1 MVLNNPK
8 TKELLASAAVTANQK
23 VRQQIETFVANEID
37 KATAPLQARI
47 AALEERVAAL
57 EAGRGPSASRQAP
70 PRRHASDPN
79 NF

>member
-8 TKELLASAAVTANQK
+8 AKELLANAAVTANQK
-23 VRQQIETFVANEID
+23 VRQQIEAFVANEIE

-47 AALEERVAAL
+47 AALEDRVAAL
-57 EAGRGPSASRQAP
+57 EAGRRPAAAGQAA
-70 PRRHASDPN
+70 PRRPESDPN

>member
-8 TKELLASAAVTANQK
+8 AKELLASAAVTANQK

-37 KATAPLQARI
+37 KATAPLRTRI
-47 AALEERVAAL
+47 AALEDRVAAL
-57 EAGRGPSASRQAP
+57 EQGSGRPAAAP
-70 PRRHASDPN
+70 LRRPASDPD

>member
-8 TKELLASAAVTANQK
+8 AKELLANAAVTANQK
-23 VRQQIETFVANEID
+23 VRQQIEAFVANEID
-37 KATAPLQARI
+37 KATTPLQARI

-57 EAGRGPSASRQAP
+57 EAGRGAGAQQAP
-70 PRRHASDPN
+70 PRRPDSDPN